1 MPKFTDYQ
9 KLKMIAVV
17 IENPDSDEEPYDTLE
32 RVKFILQ
39 DLELKKK

>member
-1 MPKFTDYQ
+1 MPNFTDYQ
-9 KLKMIAVV
+9 KLRMIAVV
-17 IENPDSDEEPYDTLE
+17 IETPDPDDDVYETLE